1 MNHNSFNDEFVKALR
16 EAAGEGAFG
25 EIIAEIIA
33 LDDCAKRVRT
43 EYAERY
49 PEQAEAIMD
58 KAHNKLLSPTDSD
71 WRPPIFEAHL
81 REMLDR
87 FVAGADLEPIT
98 DAELLSGM
106 AGFGLHCPTREIVFL
121 VEFIAQ
127 KAGLEMS
134 EPPEVV
140 TEEQQAATEALY
152 HTLKGA
158 FRFQRPTR

>member
-1 MNHNSFNDEFVKALR
+1 MNHNLFDDEFIKTLR
-16 EAAGEGAFG
+16 EAAVRGAFG
-25 EIIAEIIA
+25 EAIAEIIV

-49 PEQAEAIMD
+49 PEQAQAIMD
-58 KAHNKLLSPTDSD
+58 KANNKLFSPTDSD

-98 DAELLSGM
+98 DAELLSGV
-106 AGFGLHCPTREIVFL
+106 AGFGFHCPTREMVFL
-121 VEFIAQ
+121 CEFITQ
-127 KAGLEMS
+127 KAGLETS
-134 EPPEVV
+134 GAPEVA